1 MFALFSRRLRYIT
14 HATLGCVLVAALL
27 CAQPSPVRAAGT
39 VGDGTPASCTS
50 QALANAITAGSGDIT
65 FACGAAP
72 VTIVIMQPGGLLI
85 PNGVNIT
92 MDGNHPIELSGG
104 LAWRVLVV
112 NGGASLTLKDI
123 ENIWIGDHN
132 RLCLFY

>member
-1 MFALFSRRLRYIT
+1 
-14 HATLGCVLVAALL
+14 
-27 CAQPSPVRAAGT
+27 
-39 VGDGTPASCTS
+39 
-50 QALANAITAGSGDIT
+50 
-65 FACGAAP
+65 
-72 VTIVIMQPGGLLI
+72 MQPGGLLI